1 MVLDIPSKDD
11 FFNMGDSLLNS
22 AWDNLITLLKDYSEY
37 ISVGC
42 EDEFEEAF
50 FLHAKPKLMSSF
62 TLVQQAVE
70 FYLKGKIAEVSPY
83 ILISN
88 DSRNWPKNAD
98 KSDISF
104 SEFRTIDAQD
114 LVKIHNTFSENRLDE
129 PFKVWF
135 NEMRNIRNKIMH
147 SVSSKDFIEPTHLAE
162 AILTAHAHF
171 WGAHQWVRSRFVYHL
186 NSPSNRISFMTE
198 SEKEG
203 YRYFE
208 IHEEI
213 SIAVKALK
221 PSLVK
226 KLFGFNKKSKAMEC
240 NFCEEHFEN
249 IEFYDHGR
257 WRTHLIDT
265 LVQSELSNTS
275 YTCFICENTLNV
287 LDAHCVECRDTKI
300 NVEDGLC
307 VWCKND
313 YWE

>member
-22 AWDNLITLLKDYSEY
+22 AWDNLIALLKDYSEY
-37 ISVGC
+37 KSVSC
-42 EDEFEEAF
+42 EDGFEKAF
-50 FLHAKPKLMSSF
+50 FLHAKPTLMSSF

-88 DSRNWPKNAD
+88 DSRNWPKAAD
-98 KSDISF
+98 KSDIDF

-114 LVKIHNTFSENRLDE
+114 LVKIHNTFSETKLDE
-129 PFKVWF
+129 QFKVWF

-147 SVSSKDFIEPTHLAE
+147 SVSSQDFIKPTHLAE
-162 AILTAHAHF
+162 SILTAHSNF
-171 WGAHQWVRSRFVYHL
+171 FGENQWIRSRFIYHL
-186 NSPSNRISFMTE
+186 NSPSNRIEFMTE
-198 SEKEG
+198 YEKEG

-221 PSLVK
+221 PSSVEK
-226 KLFGFNKKSKAMEC
+226 FFGFNKKAKAMEC

-249 IEFYDHGR
+249 IAFYDHGR

-265 LVQSELSNTS
+265 LVQSDINKHS
-275 YTCFICENTLNV
+275 YTCIICKNTLNV
-287 LDAHCVECRDTKI
+287 FDAQCVECRNTKI
-300 NVEDGLC
+300 NVESGLC

-313 YWE
+313 L

>member
-1 MVLDIPSKDD
+1 MVIDIPSKDD

-22 AWDNLITLLKDYSEY
+22 AWDNLIALLKDYSEY
-37 ISVGC
+37 EFVGC
-42 EDEFEEAF
+42 EDGFEKVF

-88 DSRNWPKNAD
+88 DSRNWPKAAD
-98 KSDISF
+98 KSDIDF

-114 LVKIHNTFSENRLDE
+114 LVKIHNTFSETKLNE
-129 PFKVWF
+129 PFKEWF

-147 SVSSKDFIEPTHLAE
+147 SVSSQDFIRPTNLAE
-162 AILTAHAHF
+162 AILTAHSHF
-171 WGAHQWVRSRFVYHL
+171 FGAKQWIRSRFIYHL
-186 NSPSNRISFMTE
+186 NSPSNRIEFMTE
-198 SEKEG
+198 HEKEG

-221 PSLVK
+221 PSAVEK
-226 KLFGFNKKSKAMEC
+226 FFGFNKKAKAMEC

-249 IEFYDHGR
+249 IKFYDHGR

-265 LVQSELSNTS
+265 LIQSDINKHS
-275 YTCFICENTLNV
+275 YACIICENTLDV
-287 LDAHCVECRDTKI
+287 FDAQCVECRNTKI
-300 NVEDGLC
+300 NVESGLC

-313 YWE
+313 H